1 MKILKIFYLNF
12 QIEDIEM
19 AIEFCKE
26 HDDSDLWNL
35 LIEESVKNPEI
46 LTKLLDGIIGKI
58 Q

>member
-1 MKILKIFYLNF
+1 
-12 QIEDIEM
+12 M

-46 LTKLLDGIIGKI
+46 LTKLLDGIIGKNNF
-58 Q
+58 